1 MDGFKKKKITHL
13 RKPPPGWRKWIL
25 GQRLCSPIR
34 HFPECQTFPRNKD
47 FITHSI
53 FAFLL
58 LQTKKT
64 IKRNIVLEKHVK
76 FVISQDVEYSSLAGI
91 VDAINKLN
99 GKKKI
104 SDNTQFPI
112 ILQLEKTPLIKLHLF
127 HLQKHLMPEWWFQFY
142 RITFLLSNST
152 TLNHTVLL
160 LIKTFL

>member
-13 RKPPPGWRKWIL
+13 RKSPPGWRKWIL

-99 GKKKI
+99 GKKNQWQYPIPYNTATGENSSDKASSI
-104 SDNTQFPI
+104 SFTKALDAWVMVSV
-112 ILQLEKTPLIKLHLF
+112 LQDH
-127 HLQKHLMPEWWFQFY
+127 
-142 RITFLLSNST
+142 
-152 TLNHTVLL
+152 VLA
-160 LIKTFL
+160 